1 MNTARIA
8 VAVLGSG
15 SGTNFQALSE
25 AISAGKLEARIVCVL
40 SNVADAFILE
50 RARHL
55 KIPAEYVSPAPFTT
69 KLDGAA
75 QERVIE
81 RLRHYGTEL
90 IALAGFMLIIKRRLL
105 EAFAGRI
112 VNIHPSLLPAFPG
125 LEAWKQALAAGVNVS
140 GCTVHYVDEGM
151 DSGEIILQREVKVLE
166 GDTPE
171 TLHKRIQVEEHIA
184 YPAALQLVIE
194 KIRGQPSRE

>member
-8 VAVLGSG
+8 LAILGSG

-25 AISAGKLEARIVCVL
+25 AISAGKLEARMVCVI

-50 RARHL
+50 RARRL
-55 KIPAEYVSPAPFTT
+55 KIPAEYVSPAPFKT

-81 RLRHYGTEL
+81 RLRHYGAEL

-105 EAFAGRI
+105 EACAGRI

-125 LEAWKQALAAGVNVS
+125 LEAWKQALAAGVKVT

-151 DSGEIILQREVKVLE
+151 DSGNIILQRSVSVRED
-166 GDTPE
+166 DTPE
-171 TLHKRIQVEEHIA
+171 ALHARIQVEEHIA
-184 YPAALQLVIE
+184 YPAALQQVIE